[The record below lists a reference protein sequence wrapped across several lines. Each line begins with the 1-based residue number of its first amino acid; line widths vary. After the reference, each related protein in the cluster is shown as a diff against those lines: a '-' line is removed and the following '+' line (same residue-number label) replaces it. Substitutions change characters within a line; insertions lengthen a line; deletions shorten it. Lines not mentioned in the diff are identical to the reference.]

1 MTMRDARQLAPKVN
15 MTGAESARLHR
26 GGDHAGHRGLGVR
39 GKPAPGWQR
48 AGHGV
53 TITGPQIGILH
64 VAMGRFGWD
73 ADGCRQAL
81 VRIAGVTT
89 SKGLDQAGFEAVTGF
104 AARCGF
110 QPLGKGAAQHYG
122 NRPGMASYAL
132 PGLIRRLWRELHGQR
147 ECDDAVGGRVAK
159 YHKVS
164 GMRFLTLDGAHGD
177 CCAQGAEGATEGRRG
192 LTRAAKDRGAG

>member
-1 MTMRDARQLAPKVN
+1 
-15 MTGAESARLHR
+15 
-26 GGDHAGHRGLGVR
+26 
-39 GKPAPGWQR
+39 
-48 AGHGV
+48 
-53 TITGPQIGILH
+53 
-64 VAMGRFGWD
+64 
-73 ADGCRQAL
+73 
-81 VRIAGVTT
+81 
-89 SKGLDQAGFEAVTGF
+89 
-104 AARCGF
+104 
-110 QPLGKGAAQHYG
+110 
-122 NRPGMASYAL
+122 MASYAL

>member
-1 MTMRDARQLAPKVN
+1 MTMRDARQLFPRVN
-15 MTGAESARLHR
+15 MTDAESARLHR

-122 NRPGMASYAL
+122 NGPGKFAAAAIAKSRLRSAS
-132 PGLIRRLWRELHGQR
+132 PDSGDKWRNPLICNPRML
-147 ECDDAVGGRVAK
+147 
-159 YHKVS
+159 
-164 GMRFLTLDGAHGD
+164 
-177 CCAQGAEGATEGRRG
+177 
-192 LTRAAKDRGAG
+192 